1 METLMERGVLA
12 TSREDEVR
20 ALMAKPYWTYDETAL
35 MLAVTPK
42 TLRNMK
48 WKREISFSKFGRRVY
63 FSRDLIM
70 KELRQNMV
78 LCPAT
83 ALGARRSKK
92 SLGGV
97 PSGA

>member
-1 METLMERGVLA
+1 MERGVVVP
-12 TSREDEVR
+12 SREDQVR
-20 ALMAKPYWTYDETAL
+20 AVMAKPYWTYEETAL
-35 MLAVTPK
+35 LLAVTIK

-92 SLGGV
+92 SPANV